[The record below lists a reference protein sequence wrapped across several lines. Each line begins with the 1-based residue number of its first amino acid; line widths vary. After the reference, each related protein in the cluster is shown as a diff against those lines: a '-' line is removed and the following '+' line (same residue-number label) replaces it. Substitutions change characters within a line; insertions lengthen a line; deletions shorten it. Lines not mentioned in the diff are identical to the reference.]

1 MPRTSPPVLVVHI
14 KRLVID
20 SMKARETTVLDL
32 SRALAMVD
40 GVDEVDIT
48 VTEVDARTETI
59 RLTLRGSHL
68 DVEAIG
74 KVLAQHGATLRSID
88 EITVS
93 KTKPPVPK

>member
-1 MPRTSPPVLVVHI
+1 MVVHI

-48 VTEVDARTETI
+48 VTEVDSKTETI
-59 RLTLRGSHL
+59 RLTIRGSHL
-68 DVEAIG
+68 DFEAIG
-74 KVLAQHGATLRSID
+74 KVMADHGATMRSID
-88 EITVS
+88 EITVT
-93 KTKPPVPK
+93 KTKPPVTK